1 MNRKQQEQYYDDEN
15 MMEIVDYSQPRRG
28 EDLNNPNA
36 SNGVALPSSP
46 VHRTE
51 QIIDE
56 SIYITERLGPI
67 LLSKDEQLDVL
78 NLIEGGEL
86 ISIEVVTDNPYASVY
101 LELDDFKN
109 RTPTGITAAELL
121 MKGRTGRAERQ
132 FYAESR
138 RPDGSY
144 VLKYEPAIPHPY
156 TARIKLQVR
165 NDIKETG
172 DLFGW
177 PNNQA
182 YTTRGNLPVPQ
193 YISFSG
199 GGFIKNANIRA
210 TKSQETGKSLLRFNA
225 EEYDSGILN
234 LAHVT
239 NNSLTAG
246 TSHPY
251 VGMAGEVVLG
261 AALDLPVSGLRIVTG
276 AVGEKLLSETGFPT
290 PNTEQWPGNAASATP
305 VPSQQQV
312 LIYLDATENSALA
325 DAALKSTFFFPA
337 DTPGSNQKMFIKQGD
352 SIYFLGKL
360 MTLHFY
366 DAVTSQWQLSDPEGH
381 THQANTD
388 GALCLTFSPGVPVKP
403 DKITTTTATEIDR
416 IDTLGEVNPPN
427 EQSIITGSS
436 KGGTAR
442 IRVREIIVIRKR
454 KKTLLL

>member
-1 MNRKQQEQYYDDEN
+1 VSRKQQQQYYDDEN

-56 SIYITERLGPI
+56 SIYITERLGPL
-67 LLSKDEQLDVL
+67 LLSKDEQLEVL

-109 RTPTGITAAELL
+109 RTPNGITAAELL
-121 MKGRTGRAERQ
+121 MAARTGRAERR
-132 FYAESR
+132 FYAEGR

-144 VLKYEPAIPHPY
+144 VLKYEPAVPHPY
-156 TARIKLQVR
+156 TAKIKIQVR
-165 NDIKETG
+165 NDIKETA

-177 PNNQA
+177 PDNQA
-182 YTTRGNLPVPQ
+182 YTSRGNLPVPQ
-193 YISFSG
+193 YLSFSG

-210 TKSQETGKSLLRFNA
+210 TKSQETGKSILRFNA

-239 NNSLTAG
+239 NNSLTVG

-251 VGMAGEVVLG
+251 VGMAGEVVLS
-261 AALDLPVSGLRIVTG
+261 AALGIPATGIRMVTG

-290 PNTEQWPGNAASATP
+290 PNTEQWPGNALSATP
-305 VPSQQQV
+305 VPSEQQV
-312 LIYLDATENSALA
+312 VIYLDATETSSGNSATL
-325 DAALKSTFFFPA
+325 DAGLFRPA
-337 DTPGSNQKMFIKQGD
+337 DTPGAYQKMCIKQGD
-352 SIYFLGKL
+352 SVYFLGKL
-360 MTLHFY
+360 MTMHFY
-366 DAVTSQWQLSDPEGH
+366 DAGTSQWQIYDPTGH
-381 THQANTD
+381 VHQANTD
-388 GALCLTFSPGVPVKP
+388 GAICLTFSPGVPVKP
-403 DKITTTTATEIDR
+403 DKITTTTATEADR
-416 IDTLGEVNPPN
+416 IDTLAEVNPPL
-427 EQSIITGSS
+427 EVSS
-436 KGGTAR
+436 AKGGTSR
-442 IRVREIIVIRKR
+442 IRVREVTVIRKR

>member
-1 MNRKQQEQYYDDEN
+1 MP
-15 MMEIVDYSQPRRG
+15 IVDYSQPRRG

-56 SIYITERLGPI
+56 SIYITEKMGPL

-78 NLIEGGEL
+78 NLLEGGDL
-86 ISIEVVTDNPYASVY
+86 ISIEVVTDNAYASVY

-109 RTPTGITAAELL
+109 KTPTGITAAELL
-121 MKGRTGRAERQ
+121 MKGQTARAERA

-144 VLKYEPAIPHPY
+144 VLKYEPAVPHPY
-156 TARIKLQVR
+156 TDRIKIQVR
-165 NDIKETG
+165 NEIKETI

-177 PNNQA
+177 PNSQD
-182 YTTRGNLPVPQ
+182 YTSRGNLPVPQ
-193 YISFSG
+193 YLSFSG

-210 TKSQETGKSLLRFNA
+210 TKSQETGKSILRFNA

-239 NNSLTAG
+239 NNSLTVG

-251 VGMAGEVVLG
+251 VGMAGEVVLSAG
-261 AALDLPVSGLRIVTG
+261 LGIPVSGLRIVTG
-276 AVGEKLLSETGFPT
+276 AVGEKLLTETGFPT
-290 PNTEQWPGNAASATP
+290 PNTEQWPGNALSATP

-312 LIYLDATENSALA
+312 VIYLDATETSSGSSADLA
-325 DAALKSTFFFPA
+325 AAIFTPA
-337 DTPGSNQKMFIKQGD
+337 DQPGGYQKMCIKQGD
-352 SIYFLGKL
+352 SVYFLGKL

-366 DAVTSQWQLSDPEGH
+366 DAGTSQWQIYDPAGH
-381 THQANTD
+381 IYEANTD
-388 GALCLTFSPGVPVKP
+388 GAICLTFSPGVPVKP
-403 DKITTTTATEIDR
+403 DKITTTTATEADR
-416 IDTLGEVNPPN
+416 IDTLAIVNPPA
-427 EQSIITGSS
+427 EVSS
-436 KGGTAR
+436 AKGGTSR
-442 IRVREIIVIRKR
+442 IRVREITVIRKR